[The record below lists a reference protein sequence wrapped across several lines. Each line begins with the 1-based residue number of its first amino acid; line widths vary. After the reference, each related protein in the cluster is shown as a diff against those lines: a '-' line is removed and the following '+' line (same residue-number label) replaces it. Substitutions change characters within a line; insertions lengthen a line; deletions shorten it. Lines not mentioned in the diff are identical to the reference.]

1 MKHLYVTKIIYIDA
15 QNILKI
21 YIKNFF
27 PSDGRGRVNERF
39 LRWAN
44 LEDIESQVQAPGVKY
59 ISFYNDVI
67 SCTIMY

>member
-27 PSDGRGRVNERF
+27 PSDGRGRVNEQFFKVGLSGRH
-39 LRWAN
+39 RVTGASAW
-44 LEDIESQVQAPGVKY
+44 
-59 ISFYNDVI
+59 
-67 SCTIMY
+67 C

>member
-44 LEDIESQVQAPGVKY
+44 LEDIESQV
-59 ISFYNDVI
+59 
-67 SCTIMY
+67 